1 MGFFSPKDTSKQ
13 PSPATPSNAAP
24 AKNAPNSIWGVGPQ
38 KKSDNGARKFGRLRC
53 SMAFCTLGEI
63 LDLSAGGM
71 KVRTRTR
78 PEPGQVIETVLLT
91 QHGALPVRCSVRWT
105 RRVRFFWFD
114 AGLMFSELDAN
125 ARRVI
130 GEFARI
136 AADGEM
142 VRTQVQEWKDEHKR
156 AS

>member
-1 MGFFSPKDTSKQ
+1 MGFFSRKDSSKQ
-13 PSPATPSNAAP
+13 PSPPTPGSAP
-24 AKNAPNSIWGVGPQ
+24 APGAPVSLWGQGPQ

-105 RRVRFFWFD
+105 RRVKFFWFD

-125 ARRVI
+125 AKRVI

-136 AADGEM
+136 AADGEI
-142 VRTQVQEWKDEHKR
+142 VRTQVQEWKDEHRR